1 MPDLD
6 AKEIL
11 INSGIDEEFLLKELP
26 EFIMYWRERKE
37 ESDIWNSKFIAH
49 IRRRWGR
56 LSQIKEIDDL
66 PSKMTSNWNPNE
78 DFFDILH

>member
-1 MPDLD
+1 MD

-11 INSGIDEEFLLKELP
+11 INSGINEDFIDNEVAEFVL
-26 EFIMYWRERKE
+26 YWTERKE

-56 LSQIKEIDDL
+56 FKDTKESDNSPTI
-66 PSKMTSNWNPNE
+66 MTSDWTPN
-78 DFFDILH
+78 